1 MLRDTFG
8 RQIEYL
14 RISVTDRCNLRCVYC
29 MPPEGVEKLGHEK
42 IMHFEEIAEVVRVT
56 AQYGVRA
63 VRLTG
68 GEPLVR
74 KNLPRLVEM
83 IAKTPG
89 IEDVSLTTNG
99 MLLADLAAPLAEAGL
114 KRVNVS
120 LDTLDAEKFTRI
132 TRIGSIENVWQG
144 IAAAEK
150 AGLTPLKINVVTM
163 RGVNDDE
170 LMDMA
175 LLAKEHPW
183 TVRFIEL
190 MPVKNQAP
198 WGPGFPE
205 PENAYISIQE
215 MLRILA
221 PLRLEPLPRKVGLGP
236 AREFSI
242 PDAPGKIGF
251 ISPVG
256 EHFCAECNR
265 LRLTADGNIRPCLLS
280 DVEIPLLPALRAG
293 EPILPLLQQALRV
306 KPEGHTLAE
315 HITPRGRCM
324 QQIGG

>member
-1 MLRDTFG
+1 MLKDTFG

-29 MPPEGVEKLGHEK
+29 MPPDGIEKLEHDR
-42 IMHFEEIAEVVRVT
+42 IMHFEEIAEVVRVA

-74 KNLPRLVEM
+74 KDLPRLVEM
-83 IAKTPG
+83 IAKIPG

-99 MLLADLAAPLAEAGL
+99 ILLAHQAADLAAAGL

-120 LDTLDAEKFTRI
+120 LDTLNPEKFTRI
-132 TRIGSIENVWQG
+132 TRGGNIESVWAG

-150 AGLTPLKINVVTM
+150 AGLSPIKINAVAM
-163 RGVNDDE
+163 RGVNEDE
-170 LMDMA
+170 LMAMA

-183 TVRFIEL
+183 KVRFIEL
-190 MPVKNQAP
+190 MPVKNQDS
-198 WGPGFPE
+198 WGAGFPN
-205 PENAYISIQE
+205 PEKAFISIHE
-215 MLRILA
+215 MMQILESMK
-221 PLRLEPLPRKVGLGP
+221 LEPLPREVGLGP
-236 AREFSI
+236 AREFSV
-242 PDAPGKIGF
+242 AGWMGNVGF
-251 ISPVG
+251 ISAVS

-265 LRLTADGNIRPCLLS
+265 LRLTADGNLRPCLLS

-293 EPILPLLQQALRV
+293 EPILPLLQRV
-306 KPEGHTLAE
+306 LEIKPKGHTLAE
-315 HITPRGRCM
+315 NLAPNGRCM

>member
-29 MPPEGVEKLGHEK
+29 MPPAGVEKLGHEK
-42 IMHFEEIAEVVRVT
+42 IMNFEEIAEVVRVA
-56 AQYGVRA
+56 AQMGVRA

-74 KNLPRLVEM
+74 KELPRLVRM
-83 IAKTPG
+83 IAQTPG
-89 IEDVSLTTNG
+89 IEDISLTTNG
-99 MLLADLAAPLAEAGL
+99 ILLADLAAPLAEAGL

-132 TRIGSIENVWQG
+132 TRVGSIENVWRG

-150 AGLTPLKINVVTM
+150 AGLAPMKINVVAM

-175 LLAKEHPW
+175 LLAKEHTW

-190 MPVKNQAP
+190 MPVMNQAP
-198 WGPGFPE
+198 WGVGFPE

-215 MLRILA
+215 MLRVLE

-236 AREFSI
+236 AREFAI
-242 PDAPGKIGF
+242 PDGLGKIGF

-265 LRLTADGNIRPCLLS
+265 LRLTSDGNLRPCLLS

-293 EPILPLLQQALRV
+293 ESILPIFERALQI
-306 KPEGHTLAE
+306 KPQGHTLAE
-315 HITPRGRCM
+315 KMAPNGRCM